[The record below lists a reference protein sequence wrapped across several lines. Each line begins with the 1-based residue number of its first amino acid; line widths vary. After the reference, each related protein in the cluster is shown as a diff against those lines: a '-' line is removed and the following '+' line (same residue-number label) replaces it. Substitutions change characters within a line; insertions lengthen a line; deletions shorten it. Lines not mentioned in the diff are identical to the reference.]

1 MKFDENLR
9 NLRKEKDLSQE
20 YLAEKMGVSR
30 QTISKWENG
39 TAMPD
44 LKKLTELAE
53 FFEVSMDNLL
63 GLKYD
68 TDDNQQKGEDGSA
81 YNAAEANQYTNEL
94 IKTLGGQNN
103 SNSKGL
109 SIAVVILSAALIITI
124 FMCISSFNNVNSRV
138 DSLQNS
144 ISYLQSI
151 MESWGRGDSYNDN
164 YYDVSVNAVKFYPET
179 PYIVQ
184 TEFKYAP
191 TSYPKNTKIYY
202 LIPKKDGGVER
213 LEAQDNNGEFVLT
226 ADIDLS
232 IDRQCY
238 FVLDDGDNIV
248 KQELYIYT
256 DEIYGCFQSGGG
268 YSILDT
274 AEKNTYSFEPV
285 FGESIVWSGSPFVSV
300 KSVDI
305 VVETNGKEV
314 YRQEL
319 EIVKTNSDWQN
330 ADFREFKLPEFLIK
344 DFTPEDIDIYVTAQS
359 DNGIV
364 FKNHFQLHYPLNSN
378 FAENNEENQS
388 YSEIIFNIDGKEIT
402 ISSDKY

>member
-94 IKTLGGQNN
+94 IKTLGGQNS

-202 LIPKKDGGVER
+202 LIPKEDGGVER

-248 KQELYIYT
+248 K
-256 DEIYGCFQSGGG
+256 
-268 YSILDT
+268 
-274 AEKNTYSFEPV
+274 
-285 FGESIVWSGSPFVSV
+285 
-300 KSVDI
+300 
-305 VVETNGKEV
+305 
-314 YRQEL
+314 
-319 EIVKTNSDWQN
+319 
-330 ADFREFKLPEFLIK
+330 
-344 DFTPEDIDIYVTAQS
+344 
-359 DNGIV
+359 
-364 FKNHFQLHYPLNSN
+364 
-378 FAENNEENQS
+378 
-388 YSEIIFNIDGKEIT
+388 
-402 ISSDKY
+402 